1 MHGAHTAY
9 IRLFV
14 WSLTVA
20 NARSTHKSALP
31 TQSLLQKQHKT
42 DRNPAIQTTAH
53 TKKRLTL
60 SIAHSTMKL
69 LRFHNAWSHTSASAL
84 ARFAIPISK
93 DRKTD
98 NAPRNKDTHKH
109 SRSHTRLLAQQH
121 TMCSAQ
127 IDNAHR
133 FSKSTS
139 ARLL

>member
-9 IRLFV
+9 IRLLV

-20 NARSTHKSALP
+20 NARSTHKSAFP

-69 LRFHNAWSHTSASAL
+69 LRFHNSTQCVPHKSTTLIASQKARLPAYCNSHNEALCFFHAFSHTIDSARSHF
-84 ARFAIPISK
+84 ARSVSK
-93 DRKTD
+93 DRQYET
-98 NAPRNKDTHKH
+98 RKDTQ
-109 SRSHTRLLAQQH
+109 TQ
-121 TMCSAQ
+121 
-127 IDNAHR
+127 
-133 FSKSTS
+133 
-139 ARLL
+139 